1 MVGHDLVNS
10 ADHRRDVELVRA
22 ACAGEDGSYAGLVDR
37 HLASV
42 YAVVARIVI
51 NRDDAEDLTQ
61 ETFVRAFERLA
72 LYDMER
78 CFRNWILKIA
88 TNLAIN
94 HLRRQRRERV
104 VRLQLVEER
113 KAKANPAPRT
123 DEIPGSGQWRH
134 LLGQLDEMQR
144 TAIVLFHFE
153 QMPCAEIADV
163 LDVPAT
169 TVRTH
174 LHRGRRRLRE
184 LMSNCRVAGNGSWT
198 VAIQNG

>member
-1 MVGHDLVNS
+1 MNS
-10 ADHRRDVELVRA
+10 DDHRRDVELVRA
-22 ACAGEDGSYAGLVDR
+22 VCAGNDGRYAALVDR
-37 HLASV
+37 HLAGV
-42 YAVVARIVI
+42 YAVVARIFI
-51 NRDDAEDLTQ
+51 NPTDAEDLTQ
-61 ETFVRAFERLA
+61 ESFVRAFERLA

-104 VRLQLVEER
+104 GRRRLAEER
-113 KAKANPAPRT
+113 KVTANPAPRT
-123 DEIPGSGQWRH
+123 DGIPNSRQWQHWLR
-134 LLGQLDEMQR
+134 QLDAMQR
-144 TAIVLFHFE
+144 AAIVLFHFE
-153 QMPCAEIADV
+153 QMPCAEIANV
-163 LDVPAT
+163 LDVPAP

-184 LMSNCRVAGNGSWT
+184 LMSNCRGAGNGSWT

>member
-1 MVGHDLVNS
+1 MGHDLVNS
-10 ADHRRDVELVRA
+10 DDHRRDVELVRA
-22 ACAGEDGSYAGLVDR
+22 VCAGDDGGYAALVDR

-51 NRDDAEDLTQ
+51 NRTDAEDLTQ
-61 ETFVRAFERLA
+61 DTFVRAFERLA

-94 HLRRQRRERV
+94 HLRSQRRERV
-104 VRLQLVEER
+104 GRLRLAEER
-113 KAKANPAPRT
+113 KMTANPASASDKTP
-123 DEIPGSGQWRH
+123 SCSQWQH
-134 LLGQLDEMQR
+134 WLGQLDEMQR

-153 QMPCAEIADV
+153 QMPCAEIANV
-163 LDVPAT
+163 LDLPAT

-184 LMSNCRVAGNGSWT
+184 LMSDDRATGNGSWT

>member
-1 MVGHDLVNS
+1 MGHDLVNS
-10 ADHRRDVELVRA
+10 DGHRRDVELVRA
-22 ACAGEDGSYAGLVDR
+22 VCAGDGGEYAALVDR
-37 HLASV
+37 HLAGV

-51 NRDDAEDLTQ
+51 SKDDAEDLTQ
-61 ETFVRAFERLA
+61 ETFARAFERLA

-94 HLRRQRRERV
+94 HLRRRQRERMG
-104 VRLQLVEER
+104 RLRLAEER
-113 KAKANPAPRT
+113 KVTANPAPRT
-123 DEIPGSGQWRH
+123 DEIPSSHQWRH
-134 LLGQLDEMQR
+134 WLGQLDEMQR

-153 QMPCAEIADV
+153 QMPCAKIADV

-184 LMSNCRVAGNGSWT
+184 LMSNCKSVGNGSWN

>member
-1 MVGHDLVNS
+1 MGHDLVNS
-10 ADHRRDVELVRA
+10 DDHRRDVELVRA
-22 ACAGEDGSYAGLVDR
+22 VCAGDDGGYAALVDR
-37 HLASV
+37 HLAGV
-42 YAVVARIVI
+42 YGVVARIVI
-51 NRDDAEDLTQ
+51 SKDDAEDLTQ

-104 VRLQLVEER
+104 VRLRLAEES
-113 KAKANPAPRT
+113 KTKANPAART
-123 DEIPGSGQWRH
+123 DEIPSSEQWRH
-134 LLGQLDEMQR
+134 WLGQLDEMQR

-153 QMPCAEIADV
+153 QMRCAEIANV

-174 LHRGRRRLRE
+174 LHRGRQRLRE
-184 LMSNCRVAGNGSWT
+184 LMSGCRGAGNGSWT